1 MRALVLDSHHTLT
14 LQELPFEARPG
25 ECIVR
30 VLAAGIC
37 GTDLQLLEGYAG
49 FEGIPGHEFV
59 GVVEAVSDPHDAHWV
74 GQRVVGEI
82 NVGCGAC
89 AWCHAGTREH
99 CPARTVVGIR
109 GRSGAFAERLSLPA
123 VNLHRVPDE
132 IDDET
137 AVFVE
142 PVAAACRILEQV
154 PMLRTTQAAVLGDG
168 RLGQLIAQVL
178 RTATDHVTLVG
189 RHPHKLA
196 IAESFGVTTVDPA
209 TTRLLD
215 GYFDV
220 VVDATGRANTLQRAI
235 ALARPRGTVVM
246 KTTAHGEAPF
256 AAWPAVVN
264 EVTLVGSRCGPFATA
279 IGHLAAGR
287 VQTRPLVTGRY
298 PLEAYAAA
306 FAAARDGLKVLLTI
320 EPAVDAILRL
330 DSFTIDG
337 PGDTLDNAEIDRI
350 VYGGRKLPG

>member
-1 MRALVLDSHHTLT
+1 MRALVLDDHHTLT
-14 LQELPFEARPG
+14 LQEVPFEARPG
-25 ECIVR
+25 ECTIR

-37 GTDLQLLEGYAG
+37 GTDLQLLDGYAG

-59 GVVEAVSDPHDAHWV
+59 GVVDAVSEPHDAHWV

-89 AWCHAGTREH
+89 AWCLAGIKEH
-99 CPARTVVGIR
+99 CLTRTVVGIR

-132 IDDET
+132 VDDET

-142 PVAAACRILEQV
+142 PVAAACRILEQIPV
-154 PMLRTTQAAVLGDG
+154 LRTTQSAVLGDG

-196 IAESFGVTTVDPA
+196 VAESLGITTVDA
-209 TTRLLD
+209 GTTSLLD
-215 GYFDV
+215 GFFDV
-220 VVDATGRANTLQRAI
+220 VVDATGRAETLQRAI

-246 KTTAHGEAPF
+246 KTTAHGEAPL
-256 AAWPAVVN
+256 ASWPAVVN

-279 IGHLAAGR
+279 LSLLAEGR
-287 VQTRPLVTGRY
+287 VRTRPLVAGTY
-298 PLEAYAAA
+298 PLAA
-306 FAAARDGLKVLLTI
+306 FAAAFDAARAGLKVLLTLG
-320 EPAVDAILRL
+320 PAVDPILRL
-330 DSFTIDG
+330 DSFAVDG

-350 VYGGRKLPG
+350 VYRRT